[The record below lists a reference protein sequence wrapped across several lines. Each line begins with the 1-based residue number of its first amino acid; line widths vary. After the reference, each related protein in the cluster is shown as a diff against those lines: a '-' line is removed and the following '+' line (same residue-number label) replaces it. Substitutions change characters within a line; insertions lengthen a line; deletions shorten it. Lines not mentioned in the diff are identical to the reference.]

1 MLKRPIFEENNMNYL
16 NDQPLKTIVFK
27 NEEEKIEKEELNKL
41 VESTNFGFKEE
52 IKNSEAQTK
61 PTNTDDIPKN
71 IFPNI
76 NFTNLFNP
84 LIYPCN
90 FILPKLDLNL
100 IKDKIEFTQ
109 KKRGRKTERT
119 EDAKPHNKFADDNLR
134 KKCKH
139 LILSEILNFLNSK
152 LKEIYLDDIGKGILL
167 KQLLTLNHK
176 EKANIIV
183 DDNKLFLNKTLQEIF
198 SENISRKYT
207 NFPLNHNKNLINRL
221 LNEENEEKKEYF
233 NKLFN
238 FTFIEVL
245 HHFQGKL
252 VIKELCG
259 LKTYKEVLKK
269 YEDDKDYYENLLY
282 HLTNF
287 EEIINSKK
295 SRKSKKKKEE
305 EAKKIIQEY
314 NLLFEP
320 NE

>member
-1 MLKRPIFEENNMNYL
+1 M
-16 NDQPLKTIVFK
+16 
-27 NEEEKIEKEELNKL
+27 
-41 VESTNFGFKEE
+41 
-52 IKNSEAQTK
+52 
-61 PTNTDDIPKN
+61 
-71 IFPNI
+71 
-76 NFTNLFNP
+76 
-84 LIYPCN
+84 
-90 FILPKLDLNL
+90 
-100 IKDKIEFTQ
+100 
-109 KKRGRKTERT
+109 
-119 EDAKPHNKFADDNLR
+119 
-134 KKCKH
+134 
-139 LILSEILNFLNSK
+139 
-152 LKEIYLDDIGKGILL
+152 KEIYLDDIGKGILL

-221 LNEENEEKKEYF
+221 LNEENEEKKKYF

-245 HHFQGKL
+245 HHFQGKS

-314 NLLFEP
+314 NLLFDSIE
-320 NE
+320 

>member
-41 VESTNFGFKEE
+41 VESTNFGLKEE

-119 EDAKPHNKFADDNLR
+119 EDTKPHNKFADDNLR

-139 LILSEILNFLNSK
+139 IILSEILNFLNSK

-221 LNEENEEKKEYF
+221 LNEENEEKKKYF

-245 HHFQGKL
+245 HHFQGKS

-314 NLLFEP
+314 NLFFEP
-320 NE
+320 KE